1 MATVYIGLTF
11 DSIHPAHVKLI
22 RKGLE
27 FGKVKIG
34 LLTDEA
40 ISSHKR
46 LPYLNWESRK
56 FLAENFQGVSSV
68 VPQSDWDYSNN
79 ILKYKPDYFIHGD
92 DWLAEPTYLRENV
105 LKALST
111 YGGKLIEIP
120 HTKGLTSTDF
130 ANHNLKLGITTDYR
144 RQTLKRLLNAK
155 PMSTFLEAHSPISA
169 IVAENVSV
177 KVKNRLEFFD
187 GFWSSSLTDST
198 EMGKPDIEALDTS
211 ERLSNISSI
220 FEVTT
225 KPLIM
230 DADTGG
236 KIEHFIFNVR
246 SMERLGISA
255 VIIEDKA
262 GLKKNSL
269 FGNDVSQVQENPD
282 VFAEKIQRARNALI
296 SDDFMIIARIESLI
310 LDKGLAD
317 ALSRAKTYVN
327 AGAHGIMIHSR
338 SKKPDE
344 VFEFADRFKIEHPS
358 IPLVMVPT
366 SYNTVRKEEFEKRG
380 VNILIYANHML
391 RASYPAMKTV
401 AESILKNGRSREIED
416 KLTSISEILELI
428 PGTK

>member
-1 MATVYIGLTF
+1 MPTVYIGLTF
-11 DSIHPAHVKLI
+11 DSIHPAHIKLI
-22 RKGLE
+22 QKGAEL
-27 FGKVKIG
+27 GDVTIG

-40 ISSHKR
+40 ISNHKR
-46 LPYLNWESRK
+46 LPYLNWASRK
-56 FLAENFQGVSSV
+56 FLAENFQGVKAV
-68 VPQSDWDYSNN
+68 VPQGDWDYAKN
-79 ILKYKPDYFIHGD
+79 ILLYKPDYFIHGD
-92 DWLAEPTYLRENV
+92 DWLSEPTYLRENTIN
-105 LKALST
+105 ALST
-111 YGGKLIEIP
+111 YGGNLIEIP
-120 HTKGLTSTDF
+120 HTEGISSTNF
-130 ANHNLKLGITTDYR
+130 ANHNLKVGITTDYR

-155 PMSTFLEAHSPISA
+155 PMSTFLEAHSPLSA
-169 IVAENVSV
+169 IIAENISVSIED
-177 KVKNRLEFFD
+177 RLEFFD

-211 ERLSNISSI
+211 KRLSNISSI

-269 FGNDVSQVQENPD
+269 FGNDVAQIQESPE
-282 VFAEKIQRARNALI
+282 VFADKINRARNALV

-310 LDKGLAD
+310 LDKGLED
-317 ALSRAKTYVN
+317 ALLRAKVYVQ

-338 SKKPDE
+338 RKTPDE
-344 VFEFADRFKIEHPS
+344 AFEFADRFKEEHPS
-358 IPLVMVPT
+358 TPLVMVPT
-366 SYNTVRKEEFEKRG
+366 SYNTVKKEDFEKRG

-391 RASYPAMKTV
+391 RAAYPAMKAV
-401 AESILKNGRSREIED
+401 AEGILINGRTKEIEE
-416 KLTSISEILELI
+416 KLTSINEILELI

>member
-1 MATVYIGLTF
+1 MPTVYIGLTF
-11 DSIHPAHVKLI
+11 DSIHPAHIKLI
-22 RKGLE
+22 QKGAEL
-27 FGKVKIG
+27 GDVTVG

-40 ISSHKR
+40 ISNHKR

-56 FLAENFQGVSSV
+56 FLAENFQGVKTV
-68 VPQSDWDYSNN
+68 VPQGEWDYSKNV
-79 ILKYKPDYFIHGD
+79 LLYKPDYFIHGD
-92 DWLAEPTYLRENV
+92 DWLAEPTYLRENII
-105 LKALST
+105 KALKS
-111 YGGKLIEIP
+111 YGGNLVEIP
-120 HTKGLTSTDF
+120 HTKGLSSTNF
-130 ANHNLKLGITTDYR
+130 ANHNLKVGITTDYR

-155 PMSTFLEAHSPISA
+155 PMSTFLEAHSPLSA
-169 IVAENVSV
+169 IIAENISV
-177 KVKNRLEFFD
+177 KVEDRLEFFD

-211 ERLSNISSI
+211 KRLSNISSI

-269 FGNDVSQVQENPD
+269 FGNDVAQIQEDPE
-282 VFAEKIQRARNALI
+282 VFAEKINRARNSLV

-310 LDKGLAD
+310 LDKGLED
-317 ALSRAKTYVN
+317 ALSRAKAYVQ

-338 SKKPDE
+338 SKTPDE
-344 VFEFADRFKIEHPS
+344 AFEFAERFKGEHPLT
-358 IPLVMVPT
+358 PLVMVPT
-366 SYNTVRKEEFEKRG
+366 SYNTVKKDEFEKRG

-391 RASYPAMKTV
+391 RAAYPAMKDV
-401 AESILKNGRSREIED
+401 AESILINGRTKEIEK
-416 KLTSISEILELI
+416 KLTSINEILELI

>member
-1 MATVYIGLTF
+1 
-11 DSIHPAHVKLI
+11 
-22 RKGLE
+22 
-27 FGKVKIG
+27 
-34 LLTDEA
+34 
-40 ISSHKR
+40 
-46 LPYLNWESRK
+46 
-56 FLAENFQGVSSV
+56 
-68 VPQSDWDYSNN
+68 
-79 ILKYKPDYFIHGD
+79 
-92 DWLAEPTYLRENV
+92 
-105 LKALST
+105 
-111 YGGKLIEIP
+111 
-120 HTKGLTSTDF
+120 
-130 ANHNLKLGITTDYR
+130 
-144 RQTLKRLLNAK
+144 
-155 PMSTFLEAHSPISA
+155 MSTFLEAHSPISA

-262 GLKKNSL
+262 GPKKNSL